1 MKKEIKLRV
10 EKMVNGWSNT
20 SVLSAAC
27 IRGLRTTFLMNEEE
41 LDSEVIDPSTKEEDG
56 VLRFHCR
63 MNGLCNYGSR
73 GQLIMRLRKLNE
85 YE

>member
-1 MKKEIKLRV
+1 
-10 EKMVNGWSNT
+10 MVNGWSAT
-20 SVLSAAC
+20 SVLSAAY

-41 LDSEVIDPSTKEEDG
+41 LDSEVVDPSIKEEDD
-56 VLRFHCR
+56 VLRIQCR

-85 YE
+85 YEWSQVGSNM